1 MTVMKLFNIKE
12 HGKTVKDFS
21 LAFTKWLLVAVLC
34 GLIGGLIGTAFDI
47 SVKYAAGLWNT
58 YPWLLFLLPVGGIII
73 VLLYRLCKMD
83 ESVGTNNII
92 NSVRTGNGIPIV
104 LAPLIFVSTVI
115 THLCGGSSGR
125 EGAALQLGGTLGA
138 KVGTQLR
145 MKQKDENIAIMCGMS
160 AVFSALFGTP
170 VTASVLAM
178 EVTSVGVMYYAGF
191 LPCVFSSIIA
201 VSVSKLLGVEPFALK
216 IISIPQFDLLTVVKV
231 IAVAAVCAGVS
242 IVFCFLMKSAH
253 RYAARYLKNQFV
265 RAIVGGCII
274 ILLTL
279 ILNTRDYN
287 GTGIT
292 VIERAVNLGQIR
304 PEAFALKII
313 FTVVTISSGYK
324 GGEIV
329 PTFFIG
335 ATLGGLIGN
344 IIGLDIS
351 FAAAIGLISLFCG
364 VMNCPIASLIL
375 SVEVFGA
382 EGLLFFVIACA
393 VSYLL
398 SGYYGIYSSQK
409 IMYSKLRA
417 ELININ
423 TK

>member
-1 MTVMKLFNIKE
+1 MMNLNLKKHIYTIR
-12 HGKTVKDFS
+12 DFS
-21 LAFTKWLLVAVLC
+21 LAFLKWVLVAALC
-34 GLIGGLIGTAFDI
+34 GAIGGLIGAAFDK
-47 SVKYAAGLWNT
+47 SVGFVSDLFGT
-58 YPWLLFLLPVGGIII
+58 YSWLLYLLPLGGVVI
-73 VLLYRLCKMD
+73 VCLYRICKMD

-92 NSVRTGNGIPIV
+92 NSVRTGNGVPII

-115 THLCGGSSGR
+115 THLFGGSAGR

-138 KVGTQLR
+138 KIGTQLK

-191 LPCVFSSIIA
+191 LPCVFSSVIA
-201 VSVSKLLGVEPFALK
+201 VSVSSFFGVEPFALRIMSVPDFN
-216 IISIPQFDLLTVVKV
+216 IIAALQVLAI
-231 IAVAAVCAGVS
+231 AAVCAGVS
-242 IVFCFLMKSAH
+242 IVFCFVMKTAH
-253 RYAARYLKNQFV
+253 KYAVRYLKNQYI
-265 RAIVGGCII
+265 RAIVGGCVI

-287 GTGIT
+287 GIGVS
-292 VIERAVNLGQIR
+292 VIERAVNLGQVR
-304 PEAFALKII
+304 PEAFALKLI
-313 FTVVTISSGYK
+313 FTVITISSGYK

-335 ATLGGLIGN
+335 ATLGGLVGSLIGA
-344 IIGLDIS
+344 DVS

-364 VMNCPIASLIL
+364 VTNCPIASLIL
-375 SVEVFGA
+375 SVEIFGA
-382 EGLLFFVIACA
+382 QGILYFVLACA
-393 VSYLL
+393 VSYML
-398 SGYYGIYSSQK
+398 SGYYGLYSSQK